1 MVYDDTLKTVRHSR
15 QKLTQHEEM
24 AAAAVDVGMLVE
36 QTGSGVQPHSSAA
49 SVNQNVMVAKERR
62 SGGMEFGDSY
72 PSGEAVQVLSPSA
85 GAGINGLLAVGNTVS
100 HGAKLV
106 SDGAGAL
113 RPLDTAGGDAAGSVI
128 VTVDLKEASINRPS
142 QYASE
147 TQIDSTGASAPIAVP
162 VEVI

>member
-1 MVYDDTLKTVRHSR
+1 MVFDTTLKTVRHSR
-15 QKLTQHEEM
+15 QKLSQHEEM

-36 QTGSGVQPHSSAA
+36 QTGSGVQPHSTAA
-49 SVNQNVMVAKERR
+49 EVGQNVMVAKERR

-72 PSGEAVQVLSPSA
+72 PSGESVQVLSPSA
-85 GAGINGLLAVGNTVS
+85 GAGLNGLLAVGNSVS

-128 VTVDLKEASINRPS
+128 VTVDLKESSVNRPS
-142 QYASE
+142 QYA
-147 TQIDSTGASAPIAVP
+147 TDGTIDSSGASSPIAVP

>member
-15 QKLTQHEEM
+15 QKLSQHEEM

-36 QTGSGVQPHSSAA
+36 QTGSGVQPHSTAA
-49 SVNQNVMVAKERR
+49 EVGQNVLVAKERR

-72 PSGEAVQVLSPSA
+72 PSGESVQVLSPSG
-85 GAGINGLLAVGNTVS
+85 GAGLNGLLATGNTVA
-100 HGAKLV
+100 HGDKLV

-113 RPLDTAGGDAAGSVI
+113 RPLDTAGGDAGGSVI
-128 VTVDLKEASINRPS
+128 VTVDLKESSINRPS
-142 QYASE
+142 QYASQ
-147 TQIDSTGASAPIAVP
+147 TQVDSNGASGPIAVP